1 MAATKDS
8 VAHLVEDLTEIRHRL
23 EAAVRANRDE
33 RSRIEI
39 SFAALGATLHAVKT
53 GRSAYAG
60 SPLPS
65 TLPKEVQSAKTVS
78 SDLNVLT
85 AREKE
90 VLRLIAEGNSTKE
103 IAWKLNISFKTA
115 VSHRTHLLQKMGVH
129 ETASLV
135 RMAIRSGLVA

>member
-23 EAAVRANRDE
+23 EAAVRANRAE

-39 SFAALGATLHAVKT
+39 SFAALGATLDAVKT
-53 GRSAYAG
+53 GRSASAG
-60 SPLPS
+60 SPLPP
-65 TLPKEVQSAKTVS
+65 TLSKEVQSAKTVS

-103 IAWKLNISFKTA
+103 IAWKLNIS
-115 VSHRTHLLQKMGVH
+115 
-129 ETASLV
+129 
-135 RMAIRSGLVA
+135 